1 MEKPNNKDNIKTESE
16 KELRRLFKENN
27 VPVLCSS
34 GLYYTMFM
42 PKGIREH
49 LRKLL
54 YIVFFAVAI
63 PGVVLF
69 ILWHTGF
76 SYFHYDRRVLVTIA
90 IAVIWVVFF
99 IVIYFNIYV
108 RTKIRYLEVIREG
121 RKYRDAIN
129 KSVRER
135 KKNLKSNK

>member
-1 MEKPNNKDNIKTESE
+1 MNIKEAVGINGPFARFGT
-16 KELRRLFKENN
+16 LLFDMLFTN
-27 VPVLCSS
+27 VLWLILGGP
-34 GLYYTMFM
+34 
-42 PKGIREH
+42 GIM
-49 LRKLL
+49 
-54 YIVFFAVAI
+54 
-63 PGVVLF
+63 LF

-76 SYFHYDRRVLVTIA
+76 SSFHYDRKVLVTIA

-129 KSVRER
+129 KGARER
-135 KKNLKSNK
+135 KKNLKNNK